1 MGKNLPIL
9 RYTMRKTIEEIAK
22 EDGRYSAMGLKY
34 VHDGLGQIVQ
44 KIRESRGYDPEPHH
58 ISGQDLAMGL
68 AELSV
73 ERWGRLAKMVFAR
86 WGINCSRD
94 LGEIVYLMIANEWM
108 TAQETDTIEDFDDV
122 FDFETMFEKQ
132 FKFEL
137 K

>member
-1 MGKNLPIL
+1 
-9 RYTMRKTIEEIAK
+9 MRKTIEEIAK
-22 EDGRYSAMGLKY
+22 EDGRYNVMAFKH
-34 VHDGLGQIVQ
+34 VHDGLGLIVQ

-68 AELSV
+68 AELSI
-73 ERWGRLAKMVFAR
+73 ERWGRLAGMVFKR

-94 LGEIVYLMIANEWM
+94 FGEIVYLMIDNGWM
-108 TAQETDTIEDFDDV
+108 TAQETDTVEDFDDV
-122 FDFETMFEKQ
+122 FDFDTLFEKQ